1 MLIAQMEHVSAIQA
15 MKVTLTQVVRK
26 LIPVMASD
34 AEQMLIA
41 QMEHVSAI
49 RVMKVTPIP
58 AVQRFAY
65 QAVAHLVLVKQVLVV
80 ALKFKRPLVKTV
92 QVLCTILAEQ
102 RAAQNKARKIVTAHV
117 LKKQHVAEA
126 VRVARNAKMEPVL
139 MNVFH

>member
-1 MLIAQMEHVSAIQA
+1 MKEMPTPAVQNQTHVMMLPAERTLIVLTVHAI
-15 MKVTLTQVVRK
+15 VT
-26 LIPVMASD
+26 M
-34 AEQMLIA
+34 
-41 QMEHVSAI
+41 
-49 RVMKVTPIP
+49 VMKVTPIP

-92 QVLCTILAEQ
+92 RVLCTILAEQ